1 MRILFMGTPD
11 IAAESLNALI
21 AAGHDICAVFTRA
34 DKPVGRKQ
42 ILTAPPV
49 KQRLRPT
56 ASLFISRA
64 PCAMAARMS

>member
-34 DKPVGRKQ
+34 DKPPHRSSR
-42 ILTAPPV
+42 
-49 KQRLRPT
+49 RLRPT

>member
-34 DKPVGRKQ
+34 DKPVGRK
-42 ILTAPPV
+42 TDFVPPRPV
-49 KQRLRPT
+49 KQT
-56 ASLFISRA
+56 AVA
-64 PCAMAARMS
+64 NGNPCLL